1 MVSRA
6 DVRERPLG
14 LLASGSSKR
23 SFLVLWLIS
32 SVLSKRKV
40 WKPKLLK
47 MGLSDWVLRLLRRYQ
62 AYAPMPATAAANATW
77 VPMTFARCVA
87 RKKGRKEVPGGISDA
102 QDGIAGL
109 LV

>member
-1 MVSRA
+1 MLLTGVYGRSTGSQRPLGKEMVSRA

-14 LLASGSSKR
+14 LVASGSSKR

-32 SVLSKRKV
+32 SVLSRRRV

-47 MGLSDWVLRLLRRYQ
+47 TGLSEAAVLVLRYQ

-77 VPMTFARCVA
+77 VPITFARCVA
-87 RKKGRKEVPGGISDA
+87 
-102 QDGIAGL
+102 
-109 LV
+109 

>member
-6 DVRERPLG
+6 DVSESPLG

-32 SVLSKRKV
+32 SVLSRRSV

-47 MGLSDWVLRLLRRYQ
+47 TGLSDFVLLLREYQ
-62 AYAPMPATAAANATW
+62 A
-77 VPMTFARCVA
+77 
-87 RKKGRKEVPGGISDA
+87 
-102 QDGIAGL
+102 
-109 LV
+109 